1 MVFYMAQA
9 PMFRI
14 NQLSKDLGIKT
25 KELQSIL
32 EEAGIGEK
40 TPMTVLTPDEFNL
53 FLDCATKNHQ
63 IKNLD
68 AYLNGKTYV
77 PRAKRRK
84 KPARRLRQ
92 RQERRLKPK
101 KKPKPRRKQ
110 PKPRPRHERK
120 KRALRKSF
128 MRLLSARLP
137 QKQRRMPKRA
147 VMPKR

>member
-1 MVFYMAQA
+1 
-9 PMFRI
+9 MFRI

-77 PRAKRRK
+77 PSAIRDAAVS
-84 KPARRLRQ
+84 ARGSGGKSQ
-92 RQERRLKPK
+92 RGGCGKGKSGGSSQ
-101 KKPKPRRKQ
+101 
-110 PKPRPRHERK
+110 
-120 KRALRKSF
+120 RKS
-128 MRLLSARLP
+128 RSRGESSRSRGQGTRGRSAP
-137 QKQRRMPKRA
+137 CGRA
-147 VMPKR
+147 S

>member
-1 MVFYMAQA
+1 
-9 PMFRI
+9 MFRI

-77 PRAKRRK
+77 PSAIRDA
-84 KPARRLRQ
+84 AV
-92 RQERRLKPK
+92 
-101 KKPKPRRKQ
+101 
-110 PKPRPRHERK
+110 
-120 KRALRKSF
+120 
-128 MRLLSARLP
+128 SAREAEEKASAEAAAKARAEAQAKEKAEAEAKAAEAEAKAREEEARLAEELHEAALP